1 MGRLKARVVLP
12 VVMALTSRIQRS
24 HTVKVAAM
32 PTQTVPETADTE
44 GTVPLLPS
52 PGAAAK
58 AGRAETTAAWVVMAE
73 MAGAQLRRLPE
84 SAATAQMP
92 AAAAWVL
99 TAAAMVV
106 MQAMAM
112 ATVPEFHRSQRSL
125 VAMAVPVG
133 MAERASGR
141 ALAAAVMAAAAEMPE
156 TACSAALVVAGAM
169 VAVQPRYPA
178 TEDRVTMVEPG
189 AGVAATSAIQETA
202 AREVR
207 EGRAAMVVM
216 YSSATGMGG
225 VLAMA
230 ERVAL
235 VHRPPRAARRVKAA
249 MRRVPESMATME
261 RRARPAPLRL
271 SDVSGTRDRK
281 SVCPVIFQ

>member
-1 MGRLKARVVLP
+1 MGRKRIRMVLMAGTALISLTLRNHTAR
-12 VVMALTSRIQRS
+12 AAATLTQI
-24 HTVKVAAM
+24 
-32 PTQTVPETADTE
+32 VPETAETE

-73 MAGAQLRRLPE
+73 MAAAQLRRLPE
-84 SAATAQMP
+84 SAAMVP
-92 AAAAWVL
+92 MVAAAEPVL
-99 TAAAMVV
+99 TAAAMAV
-106 MQAMAM
+106 MRVT
-112 ATVPEFHRSQRSL
+112 ATATALEFHRSPQSQ
-125 VAMAVPVG
+125 AGTAVPVG
-133 MAERASGR
+133 TAEIASAR
-141 ALAAAVMAAAAEMPE
+141 PPAAAAMAAAAEMPE

-207 EGRAAMVVM
+207 EGMVAMEVM
-216 YSSATGMGG
+216 YSSATGMEG

-235 VHRPPRAARRVKAA
+235 VHRPPLAELRVMAVMHRVLESTVMMAHLARRAHH
-249 MRRVPESMATME
+249 RQ
-261 RRARPAPLRL
+261 
-271 SDVSGTRDRK
+271 SDANGTRD
-281 SVCPVIFQ
+281 PEQF